1 MAFFKLFQNGSIEIK
16 LKKGSLSFTDPVL
29 EEKYVRSIKEETL
42 AYIRTVIFISVF
54 FYAFFALLDAY
65 LIPELKY
72 YFWFIR
78 FALIIPF
85 SLLTLI
91 ISKFNFF
98 KKSMYS
104 FLTFLSLSAGMGII
118 AMILISYP
126 PVSNIYYA
134 GLILV
139 LLYNYNF
146 LKLPFLLA
154 SVIGIILILMY
165 IFAAV
170 YLQQLQEKVLISN
183 CFFLIS
189 ANFFSMFSNFLIEY
203 YSRKNFLLKYQLKIK
218 SDKIQSNN
226 SNLELEVEER
236 TRAQQ
241 KAYDKLNFNEKYY
254 RHVLNNLGEGV
265 GIVDKNETFI
275 YVNTAAEKI
284 FGTSPGKLTG
294 RGLAEFSTPESIST
308 INSQTKLRSH
318 GKSSHYEY
326 EFVSETKERGYLL
339 VTATPEYNEEG
350 DIVGTIGIF
359 RDITDQKKMENEL
372 RLRLNYETLLSS
384 ISNKF
389 VGVYDFSDKVMESL
403 AEFGKFIKATHG
415 FLYEIKPKENSIEKT
430 YNWSEVNTFPE
441 MDMAE
446 TVNME
451 NIPHIINKMN
461 NNELV
466 DLKADADSEFIS
478 EKLLLF
484 NNNTKTNSIIIPV
497 RVNNDLVAITGFNY
511 YIEQCLWSENFI
523 ALIRVLADIFGYVYE
538 RKRNEFLI
546 HNQLQEKEYLL
557 KEVHHRV
564 KNNMQI
570 ISSIIRLQTRFLKNI
585 NVNDIL
591 ANFQNR
597 IQSMYL
603 AYNKVFLSEGLNK
616 IDLETYLSTLIKDVY
631 YNLNVSK
638 NRIEIKQNIDWTELD
653 INLVIPLGLIINE
666 VLSNSLKHAF
676 PEDKSGNITIVFKH
690 LEENEYLLEIA
701 DNGIGISEKFNF
713 IQAES
718 LGALLIHVLCSQ
730 LKAEFKIENKNGTAF
745 SLKFKDTTLKTFTK
759 I

>member
-1 MAFFKLFQNGSIEIK
+1 
-16 LKKGSLSFTDPVL
+16 
-29 EEKYVRSIKEETL
+29 
-42 AYIRTVIFISVF
+42 
-54 FYAFFALLDAY
+54 
-65 LIPELKY
+65 
-72 YFWFIR
+72 
-78 FALIIPF
+78 
-85 SLLTLI
+85 
-91 ISKFNFF
+91 
-98 KKSMYS
+98 
-104 FLTFLSLSAGMGII
+104 
-118 AMILISYP
+118 
-126 PVSNIYYA
+126 
-134 GLILV
+134 
-139 LLYNYNF
+139 
-146 LKLPFLLA
+146 
-154 SVIGIILILMY
+154 
-165 IFAAV
+165 
-170 YLQQLQEKVLISN
+170 
-183 CFFLIS
+183 
-189 ANFFSMFSNFLIEY
+189 
-203 YSRKNFLLKYQLKIK
+203 LKYQLKIK

-538 RKRNEFLI
+538 RKRNEFLM